1 MKKMVKPI
9 LEEREGGGGR
19 EDVLCEFLFGMDINI
34 TNPSAHN
41 AS

>member
-9 LEEREGGGGR
+9 LEEREGGR